1 MCTGHWCPKNNCN
14 YKSLLK
20 NVRNIFLKLADINN
34 FYHKLWIILKIWIL
48 NLRSYCLFL
57 DTPKIELKGIYGK
70 HTARSFEN
78 IILLITEIKYFTS
91 FYLKLWIMLKI
102 WILNLR
108 SYCLF
113 LDTLTE
119 LKGIMFIGA
128 AYWLFNSLIFYVLT
142 TNICIFRTIIWFHAN
157 KKYFEAYQRTS

>member
-1 MCTGHWCPKNNCN
+1 MASINTVFLHHSSFSLPKSWVPYLMCISVCSKGEYQCIVCVCTGYWCPKNNSN

-20 NVRNIFLKLADINN
+20 NVINIFLKLADINN
-34 FYHKLWIILKIWIL
+34 FYHRLWIILKIWIL

-91 FYLKLWIMLKI
+91 FYKVG
-102 WILNLR
+102 
-108 SYCLF
+108 LF
-113 LDTLTE
+113 
-119 LKGIMFIGA
+119 
-128 AYWLFNSLIFYVLT
+128 
-142 TNICIFRTIIWFHAN
+142 
-157 KKYFEAYQRTS
+157 